1 MRLCSDCEEDPRR
14 EMGHHGMGHRQE
26 TDKDDSKEGIPI
38 PPSKPKIWS
47 MAEMAVCKTP
57 PPNSQHWN
65 YPSLHQASALRSG
78 MFGMGGRPDYQHPKP
93 DFQHPNISAESK
105 LLPSISQSSHAG
117 FSSSEELKTETPPH
131 TPPNGVKM
139 MGSNNVIN
147 MQGNEAQSYS
157 HYAVPQQYSSMHS
170 YDEDKSCVQYSND
183 SINMSNNIYNGNST
197 RL

>member
-1 MRLCSDCEEDPRR
+1 
-14 EMGHHGMGHRQE
+14 MGHHGGHRPE
-26 TDKDDSKEGIPI
+26 DKDDSKEGIPI

-65 YPSLHQASALRSG
+65 YPGLHQASALRSG
-78 MFGMGGRPDYQHPKP
+78 MFGMAGGRQGEYQHSQLSN
-93 DFQHPNISAESK
+93 DSK
-105 LLPSISQSSHAG
+105 LLPAINQSSHAG

-139 MGSNNVIN
+139 MGTNNVIN
-147 MQGNEAQSYS
+147 MPSNDPAQSYS
-157 HYAVPQQYSSMHS
+157 HYGSQYSSVQ
-170 YDEDKSCVQYSND
+170 YEEDKSCVQYSSD
-183 SINMSNNIYNGNST
+183 SINMSSNIYNPNTT

>member
-1 MRLCSDCEEDPRR
+1 
-14 EMGHHGMGHRQE
+14 
-26 TDKDDSKEGIPI
+26 
-38 PPSKPKIWS
+38 

-65 YPSLHQASALRSG
+65 YPGLHQANALRSG
-78 MFGMGGRPDYQHPKP
+78 MFGMAGRQGEYQHSPLST
-93 DFQHPNISAESK
+93 DSK

-147 MQGNEAQSYS
+147 MPSNDPTQSYS
-157 HYAVPQQYSSMHS
+157 HYASQYSSLQQ
-170 YDEDKSCVQYSND
+170 YEEDKSCVGYSSD
-183 SINMSNNIYNGNST
+183 SINMSSNIYNANSS

>member
-1 MRLCSDCEEDPRR
+1 MG
-14 EMGHHGMGHRQE
+14 GHHMRHE
-26 TDKDDSKEGIPI
+26 EKDDSKEGIPL

-65 YPSLHQASALRSG
+65 YPGLDPRLNNTAAIRSN
-78 MFGMGGRPDYQHPKP
+78 MFGLGGGGGRPGE
-93 DFQHPNISAESK
+93 FQPHNNIAAAAAAESK
-105 LLPSISQSSHAG
+105 LLPSISQSGHPGG

-139 MGSNNVIN
+139 MAGSTNVIN
-147 MQGNEAQSYS
+147 MPEQAQAYTQ
-157 HYAVPQQYSSMHS
+157 HYTTTQYGAIHS
-170 YDEDKSCVQYSND
+170 YDEDKACVQYNSE
-183 SINMSNNIYNGNST
+183 SINMSNNIYNANTS

>member
-1 MRLCSDCEEDPRR
+1 MRHE
-14 EMGHHGMGHRQE
+14 
-26 TDKDDSKEGIPI
+26 DKDDSKEGIPI

-65 YPSLHQASALRSG
+65 YPGLDPRLNNTAGLRSN
-78 MFGMGGRPDYQHPKP
+78 MFGLGGGGGRPGEFQPH
-93 DFQHPNISAESK
+93 QHPNLAAAAESK
-105 LLPSISQSSHAG
+105 LQLPSISQSGHAG

-139 MGSNNVIN
+139 MTAGPNSVIN
-147 MQGNEAQSYS
+147 MQPSNEAAQSYS
-157 HYAVPQQYSSMHS
+157 QHYQSTQYGSNMHS
-170 YDEDKSCVQYSND
+170 YDEDKACVGVQYSSE
-183 SINMSNNIYNGNST
+183 SINMSNNIYNANTS

>member
-1 MRLCSDCEEDPRR
+1 
-14 EMGHHGMGHRQE
+14 MGHHGGHRPE
-26 TDKDDSKEGIPI
+26 DKDDSKEGIPI

-65 YPSLHQASALRSG
+65 YPGLHQSPGLRPN
-78 MFGMGGRPDYQHPKP
+78 MFGMGAGRPG
-93 DFQHPNISAESK
+93 DFQHSNISAESK
-105 LLPSISQSSHAG
+105 LLPSISQSGHAG

-139 MGSNNVIN
+139 MGANNVIN
-147 MQGNEAQSYS
+147 MPSNDSQSYS
-157 HYAVPQQYSSMHS
+157 HYGVSQYSSLHQ
-170 YDEDKSCVQYSND
+170 YEEDKSCVQQYSNE
-183 SINMSNNIYNGNST
+183 SINMSSNIYNGNT

>member
-1 MRLCSDCEEDPRR
+1 M
-14 EMGHHGMGHRQE
+14 
-26 TDKDDSKEGIPI
+26 
-38 PPSKPKIWS
+38 
-47 MAEMAVCKTP
+47 CKTP

-65 YPSLHQASALRSG
+65 YPGLHQANALRSG
-78 MFGMGGRPDYQHPKP
+78 MFGMAGRQGEYQHSPLST
-93 DFQHPNISAESK
+93 DSK

-147 MQGNEAQSYS
+147 MPSNDPTQSYS
-157 HYAVPQQYSSMHS
+157 HYASQYSSLQQ
-170 YDEDKSCVQYSND
+170 YEEDKSCVGYSSD
-183 SINMSNNIYNGNST
+183 SINMSSNIYNANSS